1 MGSKRCIQIMGYA
14 KGSEVVSICSIVI
27 SRVLQIGGVYLAI
40 NTRGLILYDQS
51 VIWLRRIF
59 LSSFSFVPLHDVIFN
74 FSTF

>member
-40 NTRGLILYDQS
+40 KYPWFNFIRPIRNLVKTD
-51 VIWLRRIF
+51 
-59 LSSFSFVPLHDVIFN
+59 FSFLF
-74 FSTF
+74 